1 MRRGIKGLG
10 TVAALLVIGLAGF
23 AWWAER
29 PAIAPVA
36 APAAGSFDAALL
48 ARGEKVAA
56 AGYCLTCHTPAG
68 GKPFAGGL
76 PMVSQFGTI
85 YSTNI
90 TPDVDTGIGGWSQEA
105 FARAMHEGV
114 ARDGSHLFP
123 AFPYDHFTKVSDDDI
138 RALYAFL
145 MTRPAVH
152 QVAPANTVPFP
163 LNVRLLQAG
172 WKLLFFKEGRYQPV
186 AEHDATWNRG
196 AYLAEGLSHCAACH
210 SPRNAL
216 GAEKTSADARYA
228 GALVDGWN
236 APPLTAANPAPV
248 PWDAAELYGYLRHG
262 GTPYHGV
269 AAGPMAEV
277 VHDGM
282 ARIDEPDVHAIA
294 TYIASIDGS
303 TDRKADVGQIVG
315 DTLAKSRFDISQ
327 DGDAGA
333 HVYMAACASCHYNPV
348 SGPQLARPELGLK
361 SSLSAADPVN
371 LVQVIVHGVSVKDGL
386 PGAMMPAF
394 GIGLSDADIAAL
406 VNYLR
411 KTRTSL
417 PPWQDV
423 PAVIA
428 RVRSGKST

>member
-1 MRRGIKGLG
+1 MRRWVRAFG
-10 TVAALLVIGLAGF
+10 TLVAILVVGVVGF
-23 AWWAER
+23 AAWAER
-29 PAIAPVA
+29 PAIARVA
-36 APAAGSFDAALL
+36 APAAGTFDAALV

-68 GKPFAGGL
+68 GKPYAGGL
-76 PMVSQFGTI
+76 PIASQFGTI

-90 TPDVDTGIGGWSQEA
+90 TPDVDTGIGAWSQEA
-105 FARAMHEGV
+105 FTRALHEGV

-123 AFPYDHFTKVSDDDI
+123 AFPYDHFTKVSDDDVK
-138 RALYAFL
+138 ALYAFL
-145 MTRPAVH
+145 MTQPAVRK
-152 QVAPANTVPFP
+152 VAPANTLPFP

-172 WKLLFFKEGRYQPV
+172 WKRLFFKEGRYQLV
-186 AEHDATWNRG
+186 AGHDAVWNRG

-228 GALVDGWN
+228 GALINGWN
-236 APPLTAANPAPV
+236 APPLSAANPAPV
-248 PWDAAELYGYLRHG
+248 PWDQKELYGYLRNG

-277 VHDGM
+277 VHAGM
-282 ARIDEPDVHAIA
+282 ARIDDQDVHAVA

-303 TDRKADVGQIVG
+303 GDRKADVGQIVG
-315 DTLAKSRFDISQ
+315 DTLAKSRFDIAQ
-327 DGDAGA
+327 DGDPGA
-333 HVYMAACASCHYNPV
+333 HVYMTACAACHYNPV

-361 SSLSAADPVN
+361 SSLSAADPTN
-371 LVQVIVHGVSVKDGL
+371 LIQVIVHGVSVKDGL

-394 GIGLSDADIAAL
+394 GTGLSDADIAVL

-411 KTRTSL
+411 KTRTTL

-423 PAVIA
+423 PALIT
-428 RVRSGKST
+428 RVRSGKSS